1 MQVFPRTRPTHSP
14 HSRRRVRLSRGA
26 AVTAVA
32 ALVGGTVLAAP
43 TPDTAEAAAV
53 QQVNFTS
60 AAPTAWTVPDGVQQI
75 QVFAAGGGGGSSTS
89 SLGFG
94 DIPGG
99 AGRTVLALIDV
110 TPGEQLVFQ
119 VGQAGGV
126 GFSRGEPGGG
136 GAGWRTGGAGNTGS
150 VSGRAG
156 GGGGGATAVLRG
168 GAPLIV
174 AGGGGGAGGRG
185 ALEVPP
191 GGAGGNGGEA
201 GGDGDGAGNNGGGAP
216 GVIDGGNGQVGDDA
230 GSSSSGGGGGG
241 GGAGLRGGARGGGGG
256 AGGGA
261 GGGGGG
267 GSTFTEASVVVQE
280 LGFYFPDSRGLIS
293 VAFTPAFATATAI
306 VPSAAEVVVG
316 APTTID
322 VTVTSSQPGIIAT
335 GEVDLFDGDRLLGT
349 QAVIGGVATFADV
362 TIGLGE
368 RMLFADYRPVTTNED
383 PADLLPSSADAMITG
398 LPVSTTTT
406 LGLSASSVG
415 AGDGVTLTADVAIAG
430 LGDAVLTGVV
440 EFYVDDAIIATVPL
454 SNAQRASTTL
464 VDEMP
469 GERVIFARYTGAL
482 ESLPSES
489 TPAPLLVSAR
499 PTTVRVQA
507 PSTSYQVGEE
517 VLVFAR
523 VERSASST
531 APLAGT
537 VQFQLDGVPVGSPQ
551 LVVDGQ
557 ARLSLPSVQAGVRA
571 VTAVYSGDTVNARS
585 VSDPTGLRVQPAPP
599 IPQLSGT
606 GSFGSLGGP
615 SRRGASTLPAT
626 GSGDVTGIVALMGA
640 LMLGG
645 VAVRFSARPR
655 RATAR

>member
-1 MQVFPRTRPTHSP
+1 M
-14 HSRRRVRLSRGA
+14 RLSRGA

-53 QQVNFTS
+53 QQVDFTS
-60 AAPTAWTVPDGVQQI
+60 ASPTAWTVPDGVQQI
-75 QVFAAGGGGGSSTS
+75 QVFVAGGGGGSTTTT
-89 SLGFG
+89 LGQQEP
-94 DIPGG
+94 IGG
-99 AGRTVLALIDV
+99 RGGTVLALIDV
-110 TPGEQLVFQ
+110 TPGEQLTFQ
-119 VGQAGGV
+119 VGQAGGL
-126 GFSRGEPGGG
+126 GFSRGEPGRG
-136 GAGWRTGGAGNTGS
+136 GAGWRTGGDGNTGS

-156 GGGGGATAVLRG
+156 GGGGGASAVLRG
-168 GAPLIV
+168 GTPLII
-174 AGGGGGAGGRG
+174 AAGGGGAGGRG
-185 ALEVPP
+185 ILEEP
-191 GGAGGNGGEA
+191 AGGNGGDA
-201 GGDGDGAGNNGGGAP
+201 GRNGGDGSGGGNNGGGLA
-216 GVIDGGNGQVGDDA
+216 GVIDGGNGERGDDA
-230 GSSSSGGGGGG
+230 GTSSSGGGGGG

-256 AGGGA
+256 AGGGG

-267 GSTFTEASVVVQE
+267 GSTFVDSAVQVQE
-280 LGFYFPDSRGLIS
+280 TNFYFADSRGVIS
-293 VAFTPAFATATAI
+293 VAFTPTFATTTTI
-306 VPSAAEVVVG
+306 VAPDAVVVG
-316 APTTID
+316 TPTTID
-322 VTVTSSQPGIIAT
+322 VVVATGQAGVTAT
-335 GEVDLFDGDRLLGT
+335 GEVSLFDGDRILGT
-349 QAVIGGVATFADV
+349 QPVVGGVAVFSGVAV
-362 TIGLGE
+362 GLGE
-368 RMLFADYRPVTTNED
+368 RMLFAEYRPVTADDD
-383 PADLLPSSADAMITG
+383 PADFVGSQSEATITG
-398 LPVSTTTT
+398 LPVETLTS

-415 AGDGVTLTADVAIAG
+415 AGDEVTLTADVAIAG

-440 EFYVDDAIIATVPL
+440 EFFVDDEIIAAVPL

-469 GERVIFARYTGAL
+469 GERVIVARYSGAA

-489 TPAPLLVSAR
+489 SPATLLVSAR
-499 PTTVRVQA
+499 PTTVRVQT

-523 VERSASST
+523 VERSVSST

-606 GSFGSLGGP
+606 GSLGSLSGP

-626 GSGDVTGIVALMGA
+626 GPGDVTGIIALMGA

-645 VAVRFSARPR
+645 VALRFSARPR
-655 RATAR
+655 RAAAR